1 MQHLIPVLNKKI
13 EDSKDNRNAG
23 KIRCRNVIQF
33 VRETVFLVEEDTMKR
48 GVLII
53 FFLKSKDI

>member
-1 MQHLIPVLNKKI
+1 MQHLIPVLDKKI

-53 FFLKSKDI
+53 FFFKK